1 MTSKTTR
8 FLSGTAVLAT
18 AVPCGFLTGGFIAS
32 RLSTTGMGWDR
43 LADALG
49 GMMVGVVAGVIL
61 GAVLVA
67 RLGVRGRLVAAGFFA
82 AAAVVTIV
90 AFRLVPAPKMDLPP
104 PPAPPPP
111 RFEPAYSFS
120 IGAFDESVEP
130 IEGVPYRWFKL
141 HSPVR
146 RIDTVAW
153 TPGARTVQV
162 EAADEAL
169 SALAAVL
176 ADLEKPPECPPCD
189 GCGRMA
195 VSWSLPPADAGGY
208 GVGGGAT
215 VGKAC
220 LLQSGAY
227 APLLAVLERFDYRLC
242 CKELP

>member
-8 FLSGTAVLAT
+8 FLSGTTVLAT
-18 AVPCGFLTGGFIAS
+18 AVLCGFLAGGFIAS

-49 GMMVGVVAGVIL
+49 GMMIGIVAGAIL
-61 GAVLVA
+61 GTVLVV
-67 RLGVRGRLVAAGFFA
+67 RLGVRGRLVAAGVLA
-82 AAAVVTIV
+82 AGAVVTIV

-130 IEGVPYRWFKL
+130 IEGVPYRSFKL

-153 TPGARTVQV
+153 TPGARTVQI
-162 EAADEAL
+162 EAEDEAL
-169 SALAAVL
+169 RALAAVL
-176 ADLEKPPECPPCD
+176 ANLEKPPECPPCD

-215 VGKAC
+215 VGKTC
-220 LLQSGAY
+220 LLQSEEY

-242 CKELP
+242 CKEQP